1 VPSAV
6 LLSAFTAALYHVGR
20 STTGPA
26 RGAQH
31 WAQHATVGM
40 STEQRNHRRQTF
52 SCLNKGDPV
61 QVQNE
66 QAAGMSPDE
75 LAPSG
80 IERDLSERFS
90 ASQVQATQHFRPAL

>member
-1 VPSAV
+1 
-6 LLSAFTAALYHVGR
+6 VGR

-40 STEQRNHRRQTF
+40 RTEQRNHKRQTF

-61 QVQNE
+61 QVRKE
-66 QAAGMSPDE
+66 QAAGMSSDE
-75 LAPSG
+75 LASSG
-80 IERDLSERFS
+80 VGRAFLSEGFS
-90 ASQVQATQHFRPAL
+90 ATQVQATQHFRPAL